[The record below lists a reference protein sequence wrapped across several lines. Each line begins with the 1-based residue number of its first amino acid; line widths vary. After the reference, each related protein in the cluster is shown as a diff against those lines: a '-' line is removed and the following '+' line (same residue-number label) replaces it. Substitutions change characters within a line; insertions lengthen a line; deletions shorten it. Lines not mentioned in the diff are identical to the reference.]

1 MKHRSINKKTK
12 NHASNG
18 KKFPDFKNNKVLIFG
33 LGLLGRGLKDAIFF
47 VERGAKVTVTDLK
60 TKEQL
65 KNSLDELAPYQM
77 EYTLGKHKEKD
88 FLAADLI
95 IKNAAVPSNSP
106 FLKLALKHHKK
117 IDMDEALFAEYC
129 PCPIIGITG
138 TRGKSTTTALIA
150 KILKENWENEKRKV
164 YLSGN
169 LQGEATLPLIDKVT
183 KNDLVVLELSSW
195 QLQGFGA
202 KKISP
207 HVAVF
212 TNIFPDHMN
221 YYKSMREYICDKKF
235 IFQFQTKRDYCV
247 INAENNY
254 TKNIK
259 NEVRSKLIEFNKSD
273 VPNNWRPI
281 VPGEHNLENIAAAM
295 AVGKI
300 FGLTKKQ
307 MRSSIENFIGLEHR
321 LELVRTINDISFIN
335 DTTSTTPVAGVKA
348 LSSMTKPTILIA
360 GGATKNLNL
369 TEFARAIAKKVK
381 AVVLLEGTATSELE
395 KKICKHGGKH
405 LIAGKYNNL
414 EHALKH
420 AHSLSLPGDVVLLSP
435 GCASF
440 GLFKNE
446 FDRGEQFKKIV
457 KLLP

>member
-1 MKHRSINKKTK
+1 
-12 NHASNG
+12 
-18 KKFPDFKNNKVLIFG
+18 IFG

-47 VERGAKVTVTDLK
+47 AKRGAHVTVTDLK

-65 KNSLDELAPYQM
+65 KSSLDELAPYKI
-77 EYTLGKHKEKD
+77 EYTLGKHLEKD
-88 FLAADLI
+88 FLSADLI
-95 IKNAAVPSNSP
+95 IRNAAVPIKSP
-106 FLKLALKHHKK
+106 FLKFAHKHKK
-117 IDMDEALFAEYC
+117 NIDMDESLFAEYC

-138 TRGKSTTTALIA
+138 TRGKSTTATLIW
-150 KILKENWENEKRKV
+150 KILKENWENDKRKV
-164 YLSGN
+164 YLAGN
-169 LQGEATLPLIDKVT
+169 IQGEATLPLIDQVT

-207 HVAVF
+207 QVAVF
-212 TNIFPDHMN
+212 TNIFPDHLN
-221 YYKSMREYICDKKF
+221 YYKTMREYICDKKF
-235 IFQFQTKRDYCV
+235 IFQFQTKRDFCV

-259 NEVRSKLIEFNKSD
+259 NEIHSKLIEFGKKD
-273 VPNNWRPI
+273 VPTSWRLSI
-281 VPGEHNLENIAAAM
+281 PGEHNLENIAATL

-307 MRSSIENFIGLEHR
+307 MRSSIESFSGLEHR
-321 LELVRTINDISFIN
+321 LELIRTINDISFIN

-348 LSSMTKPTILIA
+348 LNSMIKPTILLA

-381 AVVLLEGTATSELE
+381 AVVLLEGTATNELY
-395 KKICKHGGKH
+395 KKICKHGGEH
-405 LIAGKYNNL
+405 LIAGRYDNFEK
-414 EHALKH
+414 AIKH
-420 AHSLSLPGDVVLLSP
+420 AHSLSLPGDIILLSP

-440 GLFKNE
+440 GMFKNE

-457 KLLP
+457 KLLL

>member
-1 MKHRSINKKTK
+1 
-12 NHASNG
+12 
-18 KKFPDFKNNKVLIFG
+18 
-33 LGLLGRGLKDAIFF
+33 
-47 VERGAKVTVTDLK
+47 
-60 TKEQL
+60 
-65 KNSLDELAPYQM
+65 
-77 EYTLGKHKEKD
+77 
-88 FLAADLI
+88 
-95 IKNAAVPSNSP
+95 
-106 FLKLALKHHKK
+106 
-117 IDMDEALFAEYC
+117 
-129 PCPIIGITG
+129 
-138 TRGKSTTTALIA
+138 
-150 KILKENWENEKRKV
+150 
-164 YLSGN
+164 
-169 LQGEATLPLIDKVT
+169 
-183 KNDLVVLELSSW
+183 
-195 QLQGFGA
+195 
-202 KKISP
+202 
-207 HVAVF
+207 
-212 TNIFPDHMN
+212 
-221 YYKSMREYICDKKF
+221 
-235 IFQFQTKRDYCV
+235 
-247 INAENNY
+247 
-254 TKNIK
+254 
-259 NEVRSKLIEFNKSD
+259 
-273 VPNNWRPI
+273 
-281 VPGEHNLENIAAAM
+281 
-295 AVGKI
+295 
-300 FGLTKKQ
+300 LTKKQ

>member
-18 KKFPDFKNNKVLIFG
+18 KKLPDFKNKKVLIFG

-47 VERGAKVTVTDLK
+47 AKRGAAVTVTDLK

-65 KNSLDELAPYQM
+65 KNSLDELAPYKII
-77 EYTLGKHKEKD
+77 YTLGKHAEKD
-88 FLAADLI
+88 FLSADFI
-95 IKNAAVPSNSP
+95 IRNAAVPNQSL

-117 IDMDEALFAEYC
+117 IDMDEALFAEYS

-138 TRGKSTTTALIA
+138 TRGKSTTTTLIW
-150 KILKENWENEKRKV
+150 KIFKENWENEKRKV

-195 QLQGFGA
+195 QLQGFGS

-212 TNIFPDHMN
+212 TNIFPDHLN
-221 YYKSMREYICDKKF
+221 YYKTMREYICDKKF

-259 NEVRSKLIEFNKSD
+259 KEVHSKLIEFRKSD
-273 VPNNWRPI
+273 VPNNWRLS
-281 VPGEHNLENIAAAM
+281 VPGEHNLENIAATI

-307 MRSSIENFIGLEHR
+307 IRSSIENFTGLEHR

-335 DTTSTTPVAGVKA
+335 DTTSTTPIAGIMA
-348 LSSMTKPTILIA
+348 LSAMTKPTVLIA
-360 GGATKNLNL
+360 GGATKKLNL
-369 TEFARAIAKKVK
+369 TEFAKAIAKKAK
-381 AVVLLEGTATSELE
+381 AIILLEGTATNELE

-440 GLFKNE
+440 DMFKNE

-457 KLLP
+457 KLLL